1 MRASVLA
8 EEIHFPGK
16 TIYFFLWRCAIFFS
30 IGIPNASRRNCEELR
45 GIYSFSFLTV
55 PCRHFF
61 QNFRHFSCTSQSYC
75 LIIPSLRYICG
86 AFHILGICKLKIYG
100 GSPSTFFLPLVVDH
114 MYVVADE
121 EVRSAFFRT
130 LSSTAP
136 DGIIHWALAF
146 CSRLLLV
153 WSSMMRLR
161 RILPVVGQNAVKEM

>member
-1 MRASVLA
+1 MA

-16 TIYFFLWRCAIFFS
+16 TIYFFLWRCAIFFFYRHPE
-30 IGIPNASRRNCEELR
+30 GIARNCEEFIPFHSLR
-45 GIYSFSFLTV
+45 FLADI
-55 PCRHFF
+55 FF

-121 EVRSAFFRT
+121 DVRSAFFRT

-146 CSRLLLV
+146 CSRLLLM

-161 RILPVVGQNAVKEM
+161 RILPVVGQNAVNDM